1 MDFSLFTFLFS
12 LSYWI
17 FHSSF
22 FSFHLN
28 SCPHG
33 GRGIL

>member
-1 MDFSLFTFLFS
+1 MKSEKS
-12 LSYWI
+12 MCSRCYWI

-28 SCPHG
+28 SCP
-33 GRGIL
+33 LCVAVYQ